1 MNLTRR
7 EFLQAMAV
15 ASAAGFSMNA
25 WAGEKGSWK
34 PLSSEMYDIPK
45 FGNVSFLHYTDC
57 HAQLKPIYFREP
69 NVNIGVGDMKGKP
82 PVLVGNELLEW
93 FDIKP
98 GTPMAHAVTHLDYAD
113 AAEKY
118 GRMGGFAHLSTLVK
132 KLRADRPDALLL
144 DGGDTWHGSAVSLWD
159 DGQDMVDAQK
169 LLGIDIMVGH
179 WEFTFGDD
187 RVMEIV
193 ENDFKPNGIDFLAQ
207 NIEDRDW
214 GDPVFEPYTIRE
226 MNGVPVAVIGQAFPY
241 TSVANPSY
249 MFPDWSFGIRDENM
263 QRMINECREKG
274 AKVVAI
280 LSHNGMVTDMEMARN
295 LEGVDVIMGGHTHDP
310 IPGAV
315 EIENAG
321 GDITLVT
328 NAGSNGKFLGLL
340 DLDVGESGVRDY
352 KFHMLPVF
360 SNLLDADPEMEEHV
374 KKVHEPY
381 QDKLSEELAVTD
393 GVLYRRGN
401 FNGTFDEVI
410 LDALREKLD
419 AEVALSP
426 GFRWGV
432 SVLPGQPITFEE
444 VMSQTVTTYSEVQR
458 NEMTGEQLKNTLE
471 DVANSIFNQNPYHH
485 RGGDMV
491 RTGGIKY
498 TIDPHESMGSRISD
512 LEINGEPIDMDK
524 NYVVAGWANVHEPLD
539 SEPVW
544 ELVADYLREKGTVEV
559 SKPYLPKLKNV
570 EGDPGLEV

>member
-7 EFLQAMAV
+7 EFLEAMVA

-34 PLSSEMYDIPK
+34 PLSSEIYDIPK

-69 NVNIGVGDMKGKP
+69 NVNIGVGDMQGKP
-82 PVLVGNELLEW
+82 PVLVGKELLEW

-98 GTPMAHAVTHLDYAD
+98 GSPMAHAITHLDYVD

-118 GRMGGFAHLSTLVK
+118 GRMGGFSHLSTLVK
-132 KLRADRPDALLL
+132 KLRADRPNSLML
-144 DGGDTWHGSAVSLWD
+144 DGGDTWHGTAVSLWED
-159 DGQDMVDAQK
+159 AQDMVDAQK
-169 LLGIDIMVGH
+169 LLGVDIMVGH

-241 TSVANPSY
+241 TSVANPGY

-295 LEGVDVIMGGHTHDP
+295 LEGVDVIMGGHTHDA
-310 IPGAV
+310 IPGAM
-315 EIENAG
+315 EIKNAG
-321 GDITLVT
+321 GEITLVT

-340 DLDVGESGVRDY
+340 DLDVGDNGVRDY

-360 SNLLDADPEMEEHV
+360 SNLLDPDPEMEEHI

-381 QDKLSEELAVTD
+381 EGKLNEELAVTE

-410 LDALREKLD
+410 LDALRDKLD
-419 AEVALSP
+419 AEIALSP

-432 SVLPGQPITFEE
+432 SVLPGQPITYEE
-444 VMSQTVTTYSEVQR
+444 LMTQTVTTYSETTR

-498 TIDPHESMGSRISD
+498 TINPHESMGSRISD
-512 LEINGEPIDMDK
+512 MEINGEPIDMDK
-524 NYVVAGWANVHEPLD
+524 KYVVAGWASVAEPLD
-539 SEPVW
+539 STPVW
-544 ELVADYLREKGTVEV
+544 EVVEDYLRDKGTVEV
-559 SKPYLPKLKNV
+559 SKPYVPKLKNV
-570 EGDPGLEV
+570 EGDPGLDL

>member
-45 FGNVSFLHYTDC
+45 FGNVSFMHYTDC

-93 FDIKP
+93 FGIKP
-98 GTPMAHAVTHLDYAD
+98 GTPMAHAITHLDYVD

-118 GRMGGFAHLSTLVK
+118 GRMGGFSHLSTLVK
-132 KLRADRPDALLL
+132 KLRADRPNSLML

-169 LLGIDIMVGH
+169 LLGVDIMVGH
-179 WEFTFGDD
+179 WEFTFGDE

-249 MFPDWSFGIRDENM
+249 MFPDWSFGIRDEHM

-374 KKVHEPY
+374 KKVHQPY
-381 QDKLSEELAVTD
+381 EDKLNEELAVTD

>member
-7 EFLQAMAV
+7 EFLEAMVA

-34 PLSSEMYDIPK
+34 PLSSEIYDIPK

-69 NVNIGVGDMKGKP
+69 NVNIGVGDMQGKP
-82 PVLVGNELLEW
+82 PVLVGKELLEW

-98 GTPMAHAVTHLDYAD
+98 GSPMAHAITHLDYVD

-118 GRMGGFAHLSTLVK
+118 GRMGGFSHLSTLVK
-132 KLRADRPDALLL
+132 KLRADRPNSLML
-144 DGGDTWHGSAVSLWD
+144 DGGDTWHGTAVSLWED
-159 DGQDMVDAQK
+159 AQDMVDAQK
-169 LLGIDIMVGH
+169 LLGVDIMVGH

-241 TSVANPSY
+241 TSVANPGY

-295 LEGVDVIMGGHTHDP
+295 LEGVDVIMGGHTHDA
-310 IPGAV
+310 IPGAM

-321 GDITLVT
+321 GEITLVT

-340 DLDVGESGVRDY
+340 DLDVGDNGVRDY

-360 SNLLDADPEMEEHV
+360 SNLLDPDPEMEEHI

-381 QDKLSEELAVTD
+381 EDKLNEELAVTE

-410 LDALREKLD
+410 LDALRDKLD
-419 AEVALSP
+419 AEIALSP

-432 SVLPGQPITFEE
+432 SVLPGQPITYEE
-444 VMSQTVTTYSEVQR
+444 LMTQTVTTYSETTR
-458 NEMTGEQLKNTLE
+458 NEMTGAQLKNTLE

-498 TIDPHESMGSRISD
+498 TINPHESMGSRISD
-512 LEINGEPIDMDK
+512 MEINGEPIDMDK
-524 NYVVAGWANVHEPLD
+524 KYVVAGWASVAEPLD
-539 SEPVW
+539 STPVW
-544 ELVADYLREKGTVEV
+544 EVVEDYLRDKGTVEV
-559 SKPYLPKLKNV
+559 SKPYVPKLKNV
-570 EGDPGLEV
+570 EGDPGLDL

>member
-45 FGNVSFLHYTDC
+45 FGNVSFMHYTDC

-93 FDIKP
+93 FGIKP
-98 GTPMAHAVTHLDYAD
+98 GTPMAHAITHLDYVD

-118 GRMGGFAHLSTLVK
+118 GRMGGFSHLSTLVK
-132 KLRADRPDALLL
+132 KLRADRPNSLML

-169 LLGIDIMVGH
+169 LLGVDIMVGH

-249 MFPDWSFGIRDENM
+249 MFPDWSFGIRDEHM

-374 KKVHEPY
+374 KKVHQPY
-381 QDKLSEELAVTD
+381 EDKLNEELAVTD

-471 DVANSIFNQNPYHH
+471 DVANSIFNSNPYHH

-570 EGDPGLEV
+570 EGDPGLEI

>member
-7 EFLQAMAV
+7 EFLEAMVA

-45 FGNVSFLHYTDC
+45 FGNVSFMHYTDC

-69 NVNIGVGDMKGKP
+69 NVNIGVGDMQGKP
-82 PVLVGNELLEW
+82 PVLVGKDLLEW

-98 GTPMAHAVTHLDYAD
+98 GTPMAHAITHLDYVD

-118 GRMGGFAHLSTLVK
+118 GRMGGFSHLSTLVK
-132 KLRADRPDALLL
+132 KLRADRPNSLLL
-144 DGGDTWHGSAVSLWD
+144 DGGDTWHGTAVSLWD

-179 WEFTFGDD
+179 WEFTFGDE
-187 RVMEIV
+187 RVLEII
-193 ENDFKPNGIDFLAQ
+193 ENDFKPNDIDFLAQ

-295 LEGVDVIMGGHTHDP
+295 LEGVDVIMGGHTHDAV
-310 IPGAV
+310 PGAM
-315 EIENAG
+315 EIKNAG

-340 DLDVGESGVRDY
+340 DLDVGDNGVRDY

-381 QDKLSEELAVTD
+381 QDKLNEELAVTE

-419 AEVALSP
+419 AEIALSP

-444 VMSQTVTTYSEVQR
+444 VMTQTVTTYSEVQR

-524 NYVVAGWANVHEPLD
+524 KYVVAGWANVHEPLD

-544 ELVADYLREKGTVEV
+544 ELVADYLREKGSVEV
-559 SKPYLPKLKNV
+559 SKPYVPKLKNV
-570 EGDPGLEV
+570 EGDPGLDL

>member
-7 EFLQAMAV
+7 EFLEAMVA

-45 FGNVSFLHYTDC
+45 FGNVSFMHYTDC

-69 NVNIGVGDMKGKP
+69 NVNIGVGDMQGKP
-82 PVLVGNELLEW
+82 PVLVGKDLLEW

-98 GTPMAHAVTHLDYAD
+98 GTPMAHAITHLDYVD

-118 GRMGGFAHLSTLVK
+118 GRMGGFSHLSTLVK
-132 KLRADRPDALLL
+132 KLRADRPNSLLL
-144 DGGDTWHGSAVSLWD
+144 DGGDTWHGTAVSLWD

-179 WEFTFGDD
+179 WEFTFGDE
-187 RVMEIV
+187 RVLEII
-193 ENDFKPNGIDFLAQ
+193 ENDFKPNDIDFLAQ

-295 LEGVDVIMGGHTHDP
+295 LEGVDVIMGGHTHDA
-310 IPGAV
+310 IPGAI

-340 DLDVGESGVRDY
+340 DLDVGDNGVRDY

-381 QDKLSEELAVTD
+381 QDKLNEELAVTE

-419 AEVALSP
+419 AEIALSP

-444 VMSQTVTTYSEVQR
+444 VMTQTVTTYSEVQR

-524 NYVVAGWANVHEPLD
+524 KYVVAGWANVHEPLD

-544 ELVADYLREKGTVEV
+544 ELVADYLREKGSVEV
-559 SKPYLPKLKNV
+559 SKPYVPKLKNV
-570 EGDPGLEV
+570 EGDPGLDL

>member
-45 FGNVSFLHYTDC
+45 FGNVSFMHYTDC

-93 FDIKP
+93 FGIKP
-98 GTPMAHAVTHLDYAD
+98 GTPMAHAITHLDYVD

-118 GRMGGFAHLSTLVK
+118 GRMGGFSHLSTLVK
-132 KLRADRPDALLL
+132 KLRADRPNSLML

-169 LLGIDIMVGH
+169 LLGVDIMVGH

-249 MFPDWSFGIRDENM
+249 MFPDWSFGIRDEHM

-381 QDKLSEELAVTD
+381 QDKLNEELAVTD

-570 EGDPGLEV
+570 EGDPGLEI

>member
-45 FGNVSFLHYTDC
+45 FGNVSFMHYTDC

-93 FDIKP
+93 FGIKP
-98 GTPMAHAVTHLDYAD
+98 GTPMAHAITHLDYVD

-118 GRMGGFAHLSTLVK
+118 GRMGGFSHLSTLVK
-132 KLRADRPDALLL
+132 KLRADRPNSLML

-169 LLGIDIMVGH
+169 LLGVDIMVGH
-179 WEFTFGDD
+179 WEFTFGDE

-249 MFPDWSFGIRDENM
+249 MFPDWSFGIRDEHM

-381 QDKLSEELAVTD
+381 QDKLNEELAVTD

-559 SKPYLPKLKNV
+559 SKPYLPKMKNV

>member
-471 DVANSIFNQNPYHH
+471 DVANSIFNANPYHH

>member
-93 FDIKP
+93 FGIKP

-118 GRMGGFAHLSTLVK
+118 GRMGGFSHLSTLVK
-132 KLRADRPDALLL
+132 KLRADRPNSLML

-169 LLGIDIMVGH
+169 LLGVDIMVGH
-179 WEFTFGDD
+179 WEFTFGDE
-187 RVMEIV
+187 RVLEII

-249 MFPDWSFGIRDENM
+249 MFPEWSFGIRDENM

-360 SNLLDADPEMEEHV
+360 SNLLDPDPEMEEHV
-374 KKVHEPY
+374 QKVHEPY
-381 QDKLSEELAVTD
+381 QDKLNEELAVTD

-559 SKPYLPKLKNV
+559 SKPYLPKMKNV

>member
-1 MNLTRR
+1 
-7 EFLQAMAV
+7 MAV